1 MDDGSMDRFRQQSRG
16 GDSQGY
22 GDWLT
27 TRAVQAAGAP
37 KTDERASKFPL
48 LCKWPERRSLPNH
61 HGRAP
66 RLPREDPPMTLTPM
80 VIACVVKMCFC
91 QS

>member
-1 MDDGSMDRFRQQSRG
+1 MAAVEAAGHYGRRVDGQVQTAIKG
-16 GDSQGY
+16 GDTQGY

-48 LCKWPERRSLPNH
+48 LCKWPERRSLP
-61 HGRAP
+61 P
-66 RLPREDPPMTLTPM
+66 
-80 VIACVVKMCFC
+80 
-91 QS
+91 